1 MATRTDYVK
10 ITKAEIEA
18 WLTANYKGK
27 WELKDPTKGIY
38 LVKLSDEVAI
48 KFSSTV
54 TKHAAVRA
62 YAKASVSMMLVSL
75 INGRCLNAKAKDRK
89 HFQRTK
95 GWKTTWLSGLRHW
108 EGVYG
113 KCPHFYN
120 RIAHQEAQKGSY
132 KKSKR
137 RYSYAR

>member
-1 MATRTDYVK
+1 MATRTDYIK

-18 WLTANYKGK
+18 WLRENYPSK
-27 WELKDPTKGIY
+27 WELELPTKGIY

-62 YAKASVSMMLVSL
+62 YAKASVRMMLVSL
-75 INGRCLNAKAKDRK
+75 VNGRCLNAKAKDRK

-95 GWKTTWLSGLRHW
+95 GWKKTWLEGLRHW

-113 KCPHFYN
+113 KCPDFYN
-120 RIAHQEAQKGSY
+120 RIAHQEAKKGSY